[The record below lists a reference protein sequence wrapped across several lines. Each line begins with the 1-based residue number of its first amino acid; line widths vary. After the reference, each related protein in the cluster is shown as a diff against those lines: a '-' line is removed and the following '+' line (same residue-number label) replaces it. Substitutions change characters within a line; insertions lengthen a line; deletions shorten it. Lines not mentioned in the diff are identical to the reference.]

1 MDRILDIATGFFSE
15 SGRLIGGIIE
25 SFADNDKPKGYSA
38 SFAKEKE
45 LLSERHK
52 GFCMTG
58 AKNLPLDITYQNAYI
73 QSPTG
78 GGKTTVVILPTIYTT
93 EASLVIHDPSG
104 ELLAKSG
111 SQIAARGYDVRT
123 LNFAH
128 ADISSGYNPLAHANT
143 QTQIRKLASLL
154 VESSI
159 GGTQKSDPFWN
170 ALAVDLITMLIELT
184 KTLPREYQTM
194 HTVLQLLN
202 NIHAQ

>member
-1 MDRILDIATGFFSE
+1 MDKLLDIATGFLSE
-15 SGRLIGGIIE
+15 TGRLIGDIID
-25 SFADNDKPKGYSA
+25 SFAEDGKPKGYSA

-58 AKNLPLDITYQNAYI
+58 SKNLPLDVTYQGAYV

-78 GGKTTVVILPTIYTT
+78 GGKSTVVILPTIYTT

-104 ELLAKSG
+104 ELLSKSG
-111 SQIAARGYDVRT
+111 AQLAARGYDVRT
-123 LNFAH
+123 LNFAL
-128 ADISSGYNPLAHANT
+128 ADISSGYNPLAHAYT
-143 QTQIRKLASLL
+143 QTQMRKLAALL

-159 GGTQKSDPFWN
+159 GGTHKSDPFWN
-170 ALAVDLITMLIELT
+170 ALAIDLITMLIEIT
-184 KTLPREYQTM
+184 KTLPPEYQTM

-202 NIHAQ
+202 NIHAL